1 MRWHQN
7 PHIMHRS
14 PILDCFTTQ
23 VPTDTRE
30 CSVVSA
36 LIGGTLLNLSSGA
49 RWAEITWS
57 PPSWNVLWKHPQD
70 KSKPMWKLRI
80 RISWQL
86 PNLGLPVTTRCRS
99 SLPRG
104 KKSSSTLRT
113 ATFERF
119 TAALYQGSGVN
130 GHQCHL
136 QVRKRRVG
144 NSKLIL
150 PRLLIKL
157 YAQYRVSG
165 LSPRQVSYRGNSK
178 FQKVNAK
185 YRERPEALFN
195 QTSWKLLYIQ
205 WTYIMPLP
213 IWGLGPF
220 VWSPGMVANIH
231 LHGIASHPHP
241 LKNSS

>member
-86 PNLGLPVTTRCRS
+86 PNLGLPVTTKCRS

-136 QVRKRRVG
+136 QVRKRRGGKHQV
-144 NSKLIL
+144 NL
-150 PRLLIKL
+150 
-157 YAQYRVSG
+157 AQTSDKVVCSVQSFWIVPKTSIISG
-165 LSPRQVSYRGNSK
+165 KQQVSES
-178 FQKVNAK
+178 
-185 YRERPEALFN
+185 
-195 QTSWKLLYIQ
+195 
-205 WTYIMPLP
+205 
-213 IWGLGPF
+213 
-220 VWSPGMVANIH
+220 
-231 LHGIASHPHP
+231 
-241 LKNSS
+241 